1 MDVKVELPKWPVLLV
16 KGDKVTPEQADKV
29 IIRTTSFHY
38 LYSNDRK
45 WNAEVKKVL
54 GIRQKESLE
63 STPYDTWEAF
73 ERRVGTLDLQY
84 LLNDR
89 IATCN
94 ALGPYGWC
102 AWDGTIGA
110 WGMSLGSKWPEV
122 EEVDQEWR
130 TIAHAFPFLR
140 LTAQLARVE
149 YDYDI
154 PEISG
159 HTPLVTWSVA
169 RGAVEMWDEPG
180 PLLRNIPGELSTE
193 EEIKHYSRPGVDIGV
208 SPKRLAEA
216 VRRCERETQKGK

>member
-1 MDVKVELPKWPVLLV
+1 MKVELPKWPVLLV
-16 KGDKVTPEQADKV
+16 KGDRITPEQADKV
-29 IIRTTSFHY
+29 IIRTSIFHC

-54 GIRQKESLE
+54 GFHQKESLCR
-63 STPYDTWEAF
+63 TPYDTWEEF

-89 IATCN
+89 IATSN

-110 WGMSLGSKWPEV
+110 EGMYLAGKWPEV
-122 EEVDQEWR
+122 EDIEGELR
-130 TIAHAFPFLR
+130 TIAFTFPFLR

-149 YDYDI
+149 WDYDI

-180 PLLRNIPGELSTE
+180 PLLREVPGELSTE
-193 EEIKHYSRPGVDIGV
+193 EEIKHYNRPGADIGV
-208 SPKRLAEA
+208 TPKRLAEA

>member
-1 MDVKVELPKWPVLLV
+1 MKVELPKWPLLLV
-16 KGDKVTPEQADKV
+16 KGDRITPEQADKV
-29 IIRTTSFHY
+29 IIRTTRFHY

-54 GIRQKESLE
+54 GLRQKESLE
-63 STPYDTWEAF
+63 HTPYDTWEEF
-73 ERRVGTLDLQY
+73 ERRVRVLDLRY

-89 IATCN
+89 IATSN
-94 ALGPYGWC
+94 AIGPYGWC

-110 WGMSLGSKWPEV
+110 EGMHLKGKWPEV
-122 EEVDQEWR
+122 ENVTREWR
-130 TIAHAFPFLR
+130 NIAHAFPFLR
-140 LTAQLARVE
+140 LTAQLVRE
-149 YDYDI
+149 EWGYDI

-180 PLLRNIPGELSTE
+180 PLLRNVPGELSTE
-193 EEIKHYSRPGVDIGV
+193 EEIKLYYRPGVDIGV